1 MVEKNT
7 LFVDTGDKD
16 LIMLE
21 KLKSRKLWVSLG
33 GVASVLFGAF
43 NGSIPWDGALP
54 SIAAI
59 IIGYCVSQGWVDAKA
74 IQVAAQSASEVS
86 VEPKKEDS

>member
-1 MVEKNT
+1 MVEKST
-7 LFVDTGDKD
+7 LFVAIKDKRI
-16 LIMLE
+16 IMLN

-74 IQVAAQSASEVS
+74 IQAAATAAASDE
-86 VEPKKEDS
+86 KKEDS